1 MHPRNVFI
9 AALLMVAA
17 QLHAQSPWSE
27 QLGHAIPL
35 MGPRNWIVVAEPA
48 FPLVNAPGI
57 DVVATDL
64 SQTDLLTAVLDAIS
78 RARHVRP
85 VFYTDSELPFV
96 PESDANGIGTYR
108 AQLATLLKGGEV
120 IATLPHEQIM
130 GNLQD
135 VSRAY
140 RVLVLKSTTTLP
152 YSTVF
157 IQLDNGYWSQDAEK
171 RLRAA
176 MQRK

>member
-1 MHPRNVFI
+1 
-9 AALLMVAA
+9 
-17 QLHAQSPWSE
+17 
-27 QLGHAIPL
+27 
-35 MGPRNWIVVAEPA
+35 
-48 FPLVNAPGI
+48 
-57 DVVATDL
+57 
-64 SQTDLLTAVLDAIS
+64 
-78 RARHVRP
+78 
-85 VFYTDSELPFV
+85 V